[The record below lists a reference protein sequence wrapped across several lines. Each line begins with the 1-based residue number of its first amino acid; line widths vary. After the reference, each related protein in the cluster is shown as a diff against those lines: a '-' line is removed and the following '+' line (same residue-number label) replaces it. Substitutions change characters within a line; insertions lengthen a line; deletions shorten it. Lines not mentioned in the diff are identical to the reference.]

1 VLACIVFLSISSRVV
16 SASFARSPRT
26 GAQNPPQL
34 GSHTMKSLLQ
44 AGHAKLGFSVAA
56 AATAATAAIPFMLSW
71 NKEGYIACKIGA
83 SKL

>member
-1 VLACIVFLSISSRVV
+1 
-16 SASFARSPRT
+16 
-26 GAQNPPQL
+26 
-34 GSHTMKSLLQ
+34 MKSLLQ